1 MEQKWLKVLTDD
13 DLEFIHQ
20 FVLSSG
26 SLKELA
32 KQYGISYPT
41 VRNKANK
48 IIEKIQMVDKK
59 EPPYVSYIKAM
70 AMERKISSEAAR
82 DLITMFRL
90 IHKE

>member
-1 MEQKWLKVLTDD
+1 MEQKWLEVLTDD

-20 FVLSSG
+20 FILSSG

-32 KQYGISYPT
+32 KQYGISYPA
-41 VRNKANK
+41 VRARTNK

-59 EPPYVSYIKAM
+59 ESPYVSYIKAM
-70 AMERKISSEAAR
+70 AMERKISPDAAR